1 MKKVPEGLEPV
12 DRSPYCGDPGALVS
26 YLYNDG
32 SPEELA
38 AIATHVQSCD
48 SCIAE
53 LAALG
58 ETRELLSA
66 WSPPQTELGLT
77 LTSDAFPTAAVTPA
91 TPPAVPVSGVPWWRQ
106 ATPVWMQAVAATIVF
121 AAGMAIGAN
130 RSAVL
135 PSSTTAANSG
145 ALAVPVKNETG
156 LRADAAL
163 KADAAVKTDNVSH
176 GELADLEQRLRAEL
190 ARLSPSAPA
199 QAAPVQTALRA
210 DDEALMKRVRA
221 LLNESE
227 EKQRGE
233 LALRT
238 AQVLRDIEIQRKVDI
253 ATLQQNIGQIQGA
266 TGAELRRQRD
276 LYDQLINRAGLVG
289 K

>member
-1 MKKVPEGLEPV
+1 MKKVPEGLDPAN
-12 DRSPYCGDPGALVS
+12 RRPYCGDPGALVS

-38 AIATHVQSCD
+38 AIETHVHACD
-48 SCIAE
+48 ACTAE

-58 ETRELLSA
+58 DTRELLSS

-77 LTSDAFPTAAVTPA
+77 LTPD
-91 TPPAVPVSGVPWWRQ
+91 AVPVAAPPKRGPADNMPWWRQ
-106 ATPVWMQAVAATIVF
+106 ATPVWMQAVAATMVF

-130 RSAVL
+130 RGAV
-135 PSSTTAANSG
+135 PASNTTAANGG
-145 ALAVPVKNETG
+145 AIAVP
-156 LRADAAL
+156 A
-163 KADAAVKTDNVSH
+163 KAEAVSR

-190 ARLSPSAPA
+190 AHLSSSPA
-199 QAAPVQTALRA
+199 QAAPVQTAART

-238 AQVLRDIEIQRKVDI
+238 AQVLRDFEIQRKVDI

-276 LYDQLINRAGLVG
+276 LYDQLVNRAGLIG

>member
-53 LAALG
+53 LAGLG
-58 ETRELLSA
+58 DTRELLSA

-77 LTSDAFPTAAVTPA
+77 LTSDALPVAATPA
-91 TPPAVPVSGVPWWRQ
+91 TPHAPVADPAKRGQADSVPWWRQ
-106 ATPVWMQAVAATIVF
+106 ATPVWMQAVAATMVF

-130 RSAVL
+130 RGAV
-135 PSSTTAANSG
+135 PAPATTAANTG
-145 ALAVPVKNETG
+145 AVAVPVKTEG
-156 LRADAAL
+156 
-163 KADAAVKTDNVSH
+163 VSR

-190 ARLSPSAPA
+190 AHLSSSPA
-199 QAAPVQTALRA
+199 QAAAPVQTAART

-238 AQVLRDIEIQRKVDI
+238 TQVLRDIEIQRKVDM

-276 LYDQLINRAGLVG
+276 LYDQLINRAGLIG